1 MAGQIPQ
8 QRLDAL
14 GLAISGVCLVHCIA
28 LPLAA
33 VAIPAFTLGL
43 GEQSNHAFHWLL
55 LGLALP
61 ISSLALWRG
70 AVRYR
75 DWRWF
80 WLGSAGLVAMA
91 VGVLHLFGTQS
102 EVPLTSIGVV
112 MLAIAHLK
120 NFGHANRAR
129 RALSNE

>member
-8 QRLDAL
+8 QRLDAV

-33 VAIPAFTLGL
+33 VLIPAFTVGL
-43 GEQSNHAFHWLL
+43 DEQSDHAFHWLL
-55 LGLALP
+55 LGFAIP

-70 AVRYR
+70 SVRSR
-75 DWRWF
+75 TRRWL
-80 WLGSAGLVAMA
+80 WLGTVGLASMLCGILHVAGAK
-91 VGVLHLFGTQS
+91 S
-102 EVPLTSIGVV
+102 EVPLTSLGVV

-129 RALSNE
+129 HAAVE

>member
-33 VAIPAFTLGL
+33 IVVPAFTLGL
-43 GEQSNHAFHWLL
+43 DELSDHVFHWLL

-70 AVRYR
+70 AVRCGDR
-75 DWRWF
+75 RWF
-80 WLGSAGLVAMA
+80 WLGSSGLVVMA
-91 VGVLHLFGTQS
+91 LGVLHVFGARS
-102 EVPLTSIGVV
+102 EVPLTSVGVIL
-112 MLAIAHLK
+112 LAVAHLK

-129 RALSNE
+129 RAGVE

>member
-1 MAGQIPQ
+1 MAGRIPQ

-33 VAIPAFTLGL
+33 VVIPAFTLGL
-43 GEQSNHAFHWLL
+43 DPRSDHAFHWLL
-55 LGLALP
+55 LGLAVP

-70 AVRYR
+70 SLRSGDR
-75 DWRWF
+75 RWL
-80 WLGSAGLVAMA
+80 WLGSVGLALML
-91 VGVLHLFGTQS
+91 VGVLHAFGAES
-102 EVPLTSIGVV
+102 EVPVTSVGVTL
-112 MLAIAHLK
+112 LAFAHVR

-129 RALSNE
+129 HAGVE